1 MIKESHERQI
11 KFLREELEKETAA
24 IKEIKMKMMR
34 EFEDERRKEKN
45 LWEQLTKKDIEK
57 TK

>member
-45 LWEQLTKKDIEK
+45 LWEQLAKKDIEK
-57 TK
+57 IK

>member
-34 EFEDERRKEKN
+34 ESEDERRKEKN
-45 LWEQLTKKDIEK
+45 LWEQLAKKDIEK

>member
-45 LWEQLTKKDIEK
+45 LWEQLAKKDIEK